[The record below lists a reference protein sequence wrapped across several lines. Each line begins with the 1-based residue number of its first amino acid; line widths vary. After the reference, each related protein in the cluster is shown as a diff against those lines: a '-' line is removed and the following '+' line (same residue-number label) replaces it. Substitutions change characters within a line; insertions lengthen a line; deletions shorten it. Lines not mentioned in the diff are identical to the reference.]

1 MLKVER
7 RKRGVVQHAGKG
19 TSGVRESQRVECS
32 ELFLESAACEG
43 EGGVANGAAPVAL
56 DGVGGAA
63 GVGEDESEGTTE
75 MAKVIEKS
83 VVWVAG
89 VAEGDL
95 GEFKAIQVGS
105 AVAPAH
111 ARVEDV
117 SFDVTLKAA
126 RGVDARLWKEA
137 GAKLGFG

>member
-75 MAKVIEKS
+75 MAKVIERS

-89 VAEGDL
+89 VAGGGTL
-95 GEFKAIQVGS
+95 GSSKRYRSVPLWRQRMLGS
-105 AVAPAH
+105 RMSA
-111 ARVEDV
+111 
-117 SFDVTLKAA
+117 ST
-126 RGVDARLWKEA
+126 
-137 GAKLGFG
+137 